1 MKIPVIVLA
10 CAMALA
16 LTACIAVPVS
26 TKVWDEADRAP
37 KAGDLVR
44 VETHGGKRVVMRV
57 YRLDEDGFAG
67 VTDSQYRYRV
77 PYSIVKTLEVRK
89 TETEWIPVRL
99 PIGYVH
105 TGSGSFSLPA
115 R

>member
-1 MKIPVIVLA
+1 MKITAIALA
-10 CAMALA
+10 CAMALGLA
-16 LTACIAVPVS
+16 ACIAVPVS

-37 KAGDLVR
+37 KVGDLVR

-67 VTDSQYRYRV
+67 TTESQYRYRV
-77 PYSIVKTLEVRK
+77 LYSVVKTLEVRK
-89 TETEWIPVRL
+89 TETDWIAVSL
-99 PIGYVH
+99 PIGYTH
-105 TGSGSFSLPA
+105 TGSGTFSLPA

>member
-1 MKIPVIVLA
+1 MRITVIALA
-10 CAMALA
+10 CATALG

-44 VETHGGKRVVMRV
+44 VETHGGQRVVMRV
-57 YRLDEDGFAG
+57 YRLDQDGFAG
-67 VTDSQYRYRV
+67 ITDSEDRYRV
-77 PYSIVKTLEVRK
+77 LYSVVKTLEVRK
-89 TETEWIPVRL
+89 TETEWIAVNI
-99 PIGYVH
+99 PIGYTH
-105 TGSGSFSLPA
+105 TGSGTFNLPA